1 MMDPMNA
8 GGGPLRHLLGL
19 DNVPAET
26 IQLILDQAIHMKDI
40 MSRPFKK
47 VPAMRG
53 TTVVNFFVE
62 PSTRTRISFALAEK
76 HLSADTVSFSPST
89 SSLSKGETLLDT
101 ARNLEAMQP
110 DILVIRHRATGA
122 PHFLA
127 RALNCSVVNA
137 GDGIHEHPTQALL
150 DLFTIRESK
159 GRLAGL
165 KVVIAG
171 DIAHSRVARSNI
183 FGMVSCGI
191 DVRVAGPRTMLP
203 QGIEN
208 LGVKVFDRLEPAV
221 EGADVV
227 MMLRIQR
234 ERLGEALF
242 PSAREYF
249 RFFGLTNDVLSLADK
264 DAIVMHPGPINR
276 CVEIDHDIADGPR
289 SVILDQ
295 VTNGIAVRMAV
306 LHLVNQA
313 RLEARGVGT
322 GGPTSVE
329 AMEEGT

>member
-1 MMDPMNA
+1 MNA